1 MKHVFPRLKNIKN
14 TVDMYYSL
22 DGKKWQKT
30 ENSIEVSGFNHN
42 TFGGFL
48 ALRIGLC
55 AIGDG
60 SVTFK
65 NFRYRKLIE

>member
-1 MKHVFPRLKNIKN
+1 MKHVFPRLKKIKN

-42 TFGGFL
+42 TFCGFL
-48 ALRIGLC
+48 GPRTGLC

-60 SVTFK
+60 SVYLKTLGI
-65 NFRYRKLIE
+65 RS